1 MFCVAILGRRNPTE
15 LEGTA
20 PNIRGIIGQ
29 IVCLVTS
36 TRKSTHSIFIAFLLI
51 VVPPWQN
58 NILKNNKIKLVLVQ
72 VNWGVFPVRD
82 GPG

>member
-29 IVCLVTS
+29 IECLVTP
-36 TRKSTHSIFIAFLLI
+36 KKKWTHSIFIAFLLI
-51 VVPPWQN
+51 VVPPGK
-58 NILKNNKIKLVLVQ
+58 ITFKKKHKIKLFLVQ